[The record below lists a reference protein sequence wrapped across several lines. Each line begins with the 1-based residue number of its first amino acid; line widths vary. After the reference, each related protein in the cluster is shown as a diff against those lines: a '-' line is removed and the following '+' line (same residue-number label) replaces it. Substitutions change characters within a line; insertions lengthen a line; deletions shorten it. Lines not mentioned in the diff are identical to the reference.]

1 MGCSFVR
8 DVVLRARRSSRD
20 RRGHSIPD
28 SYGVAGQVVQR
39 CSCHAGQLTAML
51 LEELSHL
58 AAVMSATHSL
68 MCGMSDPSEEAN
80 VTRGRQL
87 VIGRQPDGYRIE
99 LD

>member
-1 MGCSFVR
+1 
-8 DVVLRARRSSRD
+8 
-20 RRGHSIPD
+20 
-28 SYGVAGQVVQR
+28 
-39 CSCHAGQLTAML
+39 ML

-87 VIGRQPDGYRIE
+87 VIGRQPDGYRI
-99 LD
+99 